1 MFGFAGPYRLSRESV
16 GRSKGAPRTHTLLPV
31 ARDLRDSDA
40 AEQSPPIGH
49 PCPDRLDW
57 TAVSVTRFPASST
70 TRPARTQRADPLRR
84 HAIGFAAGLTAHW
97 PLLALL
103 VAGATVRVLAM
114 VAYQPALFFN
124 DSWGY
129 IFTAFT
135 GHPVSLSYL
144 HPNGYPVLMRLLTVP
159 GRDLMQLVALQ
170 HLSGLVV
177 GSLVYAALI
186 HARVPRLIA
195 AIAAALVLLDGYAI
209 TLEQYVMPETLFT
222 LTLLVALLLIAWRR
236 LGLRAAARESPP
248 SWRAREPGSPGAAT
262 TLLAGLLLAA
272 AVIQRESAL
281 FAAPVFVVYLLWA
294 RTGPRRIA
302 VFLAA
307 AAVPVLGYAALY
319 DARAGVFGLNE
330 TSGWVLYG
338 RVAGFADCAGAGIPR
353 AERPL
358 CETSAQRRSHP
369 DAPDWYIWDGSSPA
383 LRLFHGG
390 HQTRQLQERANRV
403 LGAFARRIIVH
414 QPLAYVSAVG
424 TDIEKYFTPGAT
436 PFNDAVSA
444 TSLPATAAAEPVD
457 DRVRHRVLPGVRPT
471 VQSPAGF
478 VRSYRD
484 AVHVPR
490 PLLALL
496 VLISAL
502 ALGFRVRA
510 RREILLLTGSGMAL
524 VVGTAATAGFGIR
537 YLLPAVPVMAI
548 GGSLA
553 AWDLFTERRGQIGDC
568 SDRRG
573 HEIREPI

>member
-1 MFGFAGPYRLSRESV
+1 M
-16 GRSKGAPRTHTLLPV
+16 
-31 ARDLRDSDA
+31 
-40 AEQSPPIGH
+40 
-49 PCPDRLDW
+49 
-57 TAVSVTRFPASST
+57 VSATRFSAPST
-70 TRPARTQRADPLRR
+70 TRPPGILRAGPLRR
-84 HAIGFAAGLTAHW
+84 HAIGFAAGLAAHW
-97 PLLALL
+97 PVIVLL

-144 HPNGYPVLMRLLTVP
+144 HPDGYPVLMRLLTVP
-159 GRDLMQLVALQ
+159 GRDLMQLAALQ
-170 HLSGLVV
+170 HVSGLVV

-186 HARVPRLIA
+186 RARVPRLIA

-209 TLEQYVMPETLFT
+209 TLEQYVMPETFFT
-222 LTLLVALLLIAWRR
+222 LTVLVAVLLLAWRR
-236 LGLRAAARESPP
+236 LGLRAAG
-248 SWRAREPGSPGAAT
+248 REPPPGRRVLESGSSGAAT

-281 FAAPVFVVYLLWA
+281 FAAPIFVVYLLWA
-294 RTGPRRIA
+294 RMGPRRIA

-307 AAVPVLGYAALY
+307 AAVPVLGYAAVY
-319 DARAGVFGLNE
+319 DARVGVFGLSE

-338 RVAGFADCAGAGIPR
+338 RAAGFADCAGAGIPR

-369 DAPDWYIWDGSSPA
+369 HSPTWYIWDGSSPA
-383 LRLFHGG
+383 VRLFNGG

-403 LGAFARRIIVH
+403 LGAFGRLIIMH
-414 QPLAYVSAVG
+414 EPLAYMSAVG
-424 TDIEKYFTPGAT
+424 TDIVNYFTPGAT

-444 TSLPATAAAEPVD
+444 TSLPASAAAEPVN
-457 DRVRHRVLPGVRPT
+457 DRVRHRVLSGVSPT
-471 VQSPAGF
+471 VQSPAGV

-484 AVHVPR
+484 AIHVPR

-496 VLISAL
+496 VLISVLAGAL
-502 ALGFRVRA
+502 RVRA
-510 RREILLLTGSGMAL
+510 RREILLLTGSGLAL
-524 VVGTAATAGFGIR
+524 VIGTAATAGFGIR
-537 YLLPAVPVMAI
+537 YLLPAVPMIAI

-553 AWDLFTERRGQIGDC
+553 AWDLYTRRRG
-568 SDRRG
+568 
-573 HEIREPI
+573 